1 MVWVRQYQ
9 GMSGKQ
15 HSLCAGG
22 PGGRE
27 HNAQNAPN
35 KQYANQLSQRHG
47 GDGRHSNVCSAH
59 HIGVVPF
66 IKKEPAVLVLLG
78 FAMIAVFMVLIMTK
92 KLTPVL
98 ALIIVPTVFGLFAGA
113 GLGIGDMVM
122 DSMKSMTSTAALL
135 MFAIIYFG
143 LMIDVGLFDP
153 LVRFILRKLGND
165 PAKVVLGTAL
175 LAAAVSLDG
184 DGSTTFILTTAAMLP
199 IYLRLK
205 MSPVV
210 LTCVA
215 GLANGTM
222 NIVPWGGPTARA
234 ATALKIDVNDVF
246 VPMIPSLIAG
256 LAVVLAFAWLLGLQE
271 RNRLRATQPEI
282 WGTPSTAEP
291 FTTDAFDG
299 GSSAG
304 GSRTG
309 GSGSAPVPA
318 AGGPGG
324 LSLEGSSV
332 AVLERTETLVDDSDT
347 AMADTALDPNR
358 KTLRPK
364 LQWFNLGLTVA
375 VMGMLIADLVPL
387 PYVFMV
393 GSAIALLVNFPKVK
407 DQGAQLV
414 AHAPSIV
421 AVVSMVMA
429 AAVLTGVLTGTGMV
443 EAMSAWLVQI
453 IPSDM
458 GPLMAVITGV
468 LSIPMTFFMSNDA
481 FYFGVLPVLAETAG
495 HYGISAADMARA
507 SITGQPFHMQS
518 PLVPAILL
526 LVSLAKVDL
535 GDHHKKVL
543 WRSAVVSLVMLGVGM
558 LTGAIGIG

>member
-1 MVWVRQYQ
+1 M
-9 GMSGKQ
+9 
-15 HSLCAGG
+15 
-22 PGGRE
+22 
-27 HNAQNAPN
+27 
-35 KQYANQLSQRHG
+35 
-47 GDGRHSNVCSAH
+47 
-59 HIGVVPF
+59 
-66 IKKEPAVLVLLG
+66 LVILG

-153 LVRFILRKLGND
+153 LVKFILRKLGND
-165 PAKVVLGTAL
+165 PAKVVLGTAI

-199 IYLRLK
+199 VYLRLK

-222 NIVPWGGPTARA
+222 NILPWGGPTARA

-246 VPMIPSLIAG
+246 VPMIPSLVAG
-256 LAVVLAFAWLLGLQE
+256 LVVVFAFAWLLGLQE
-271 RNRLRATQPEI
+271 RNRLRATAPEI
-282 WGTPSTAEP
+282 WSVPDTAEQ
-291 FTTDAFDG
+291 FDG
-299 GSSAG
+299 TSDGGTSAAASGSGRGRKGGNPGGAVPAG
-304 GSRTG
+304 G
-309 GSGSAPVPA
+309 
-318 AGGPGG
+318 
-324 LSLEGSSV
+324 SV
-332 AVLERTETLVDDSDT
+332 AVLERTETLVDDHDS

-358 KTLRPK
+358 STLRPK
-364 LQWFNLGLTVA
+364 LFWFNLALTVA
-375 VMGMLIADLVPL
+375 VMVVLVANIIPL
-387 PYVFMV
+387 PFVFMV
-393 GSAIALLVNFPKVK
+393 GAAIALLVNFPKVK
-407 DQGAQLV
+407 DQGAQLI

-429 AAVLTGVLTGTGMV
+429 AAVLTGVLKGTGMV

-453 IPSDM
+453 IPSSM
-458 GPLMAVITGV
+458 GPFMAVITGI

-481 FYFGVLPVLAETAG
+481 FYFGVLPVLSETAA
-495 HYGISAADMARA
+495 HYGVGAADMARA
-507 SITGQPFHMQS
+507 SITGQPFHLQS

-543 WRSAVVSLVMLGVGM
+543 WRTAVISLVMLGVGL

>member
-1 MVWVRQYQ
+1 M
-9 GMSGKQ
+9 
-15 HSLCAGG
+15 
-22 PGGRE
+22 
-27 HNAQNAPN
+27 
-35 KQYANQLSQRHG
+35 
-47 GDGRHSNVCSAH
+47 
-59 HIGVVPF
+59 
-66 IKKEPAVLVLLG
+66 LVLLG

-113 GLGIGDMVM
+113 GLGIGDMVL

-153 LVRFILRKLGND
+153 LVKFILRKLGND
-165 PAKVVLGTAL
+165 PAKVVLGTAI

-199 IYLRLK
+199 VYLRLK

-222 NIVPWGGPTARA
+222 NILPWGGPTARA
-234 ATALKIDVNDVF
+234 ATALHLDVNDVF

-256 LAVVLAFAWLLGLQE
+256 LVVVFAFAWLLGLQE
-271 RNRLRATQPEI
+271 RNRLRATAPEI
-282 WGTPSTAEP
+282 WGVPATAEP
-291 FTTDAFDG
+291 FSAEAFDG
-299 GSSAG
+299 GTAG
-304 GSRTG
+304 GGSGTSRTG
-309 GSGSAPVPA
+309 SHTPGTGAPAVGGSPAGSG
-318 AGGPGG
+318 
-324 LSLEGSSV
+324 V
-332 AVLERTETLVDDSDT
+332 AVLERTETLVDDHDS

-358 KTLRPK
+358 STLRPK
-364 LQWFNLGLTVA
+364 LIWFNLGLTIA
-375 VMGMLIADLVPL
+375 VMVMLVADLVPL
-387 PYVFMV
+387 PFVFMV
-393 GSAIALLVNFPKVK
+393 GSAIALIVNFPNVK
-407 DQGAQLV
+407 EQGAQLI

-453 IPSDM
+453 IPTSM
-458 GPLMAVITGV
+458 GPFMAVITGV

-481 FYFGVLPVLAETAG
+481 FYFGVLPVLSETAG
-495 HYGISAADMARA
+495 HYGISAAEMARA
-507 SITGQPFHMQS
+507 SITGQPFHLQS

-543 WRSAVVSLVMLGVGM
+543 WRTAVISLVMLGVGM

>member
-1 MVWVRQYQ
+1 M
-9 GMSGKQ
+9 
-15 HSLCAGG
+15 
-22 PGGRE
+22 
-27 HNAQNAPN
+27 
-35 KQYANQLSQRHG
+35 
-47 GDGRHSNVCSAH
+47 
-59 HIGVVPF
+59 
-66 IKKEPAVLVLLG
+66 LVLLG

-98 ALIIVPTVFGLFAGA
+98 ALIIVPTIFGLFAGA
-113 GLGIGDMVM
+113 GLGIGPMVM

-165 PAKVVLGTAL
+165 PAKVVLGTAI

-199 IYLRLK
+199 VYLRLK

-222 NIVPWGGPTARA
+222 NILPWGGPTARA
-234 ATALKIDVNDVF
+234 ASALKISVSEVF

-256 LAVVLAFAWLLGLQE
+256 LVVVFAFAWLLGLQE
-271 RNRLRATQPEI
+271 RNRLRAVAPEI
-282 WGTPSTAEP
+282 WGTGDARMPDAGPSR
-291 FTTDAFDG
+291 G
-299 GSSAG
+299 GTGTGRFGFGRKVTGPAG
-304 GSRTG
+304 GTTAVGSPATG
-309 GSGSAPVPA
+309 
-318 AGGPGG
+318 
-324 LSLEGSSV
+324 GSSV
-332 AVLERTETLVDDSDT
+332 AVLERAEDRVDGSDS
-347 AMADTALDPNR
+347 AMAHTALDPNR
-358 KTLRPK
+358 PTLRPK

-375 VMGMLIADLVPL
+375 IMVLLVADLVPL
-387 PYVFMV
+387 PFVFMV

-407 DQGAQLV
+407 DQSAQLI

-429 AAVLTGVLTGTGMV
+429 AAVLTGVLNGTGMV
-443 EAMSAWLVQI
+443 KAMSTWLVQI
-453 IPSDM
+453 IPADM

-481 FYFGVLPVLAETAG
+481 FYFGVLPVLSETAA
-495 HYGISAADMARA
+495 HYGISAAEMARA
-507 SITGQPFHMQS
+507 SITGQPFHLQS

-543 WRSAVVSLVMLGVGM
+543 WRTAVISLVMLGVGV

>member
-1 MVWVRQYQ
+1 M
-9 GMSGKQ
+9 
-15 HSLCAGG
+15 
-22 PGGRE
+22 
-27 HNAQNAPN
+27 
-35 KQYANQLSQRHG
+35 
-47 GDGRHSNVCSAH
+47 
-59 HIGVVPF
+59 
-66 IKKEPAVLVLLG
+66 LVLLG
-78 FAMIAVFMVLIMTK
+78 FAMIAVFMILIMTK

-98 ALIIVPTVFGLFAGA
+98 ALIIVPTIFGLFAGA
-113 GLGIGDMVM
+113 GLGIGPMVM

-135 MFAIIYFG
+135 MFAIVYFG

-165 PAKVVLGTAL
+165 PAKVVLGTAI

-199 IYLRLK
+199 VYLRLK

-222 NIVPWGGPTARA
+222 NILPWGGPTARA

-246 VPMIPSLIAG
+246 VPMVPSLIAG
-256 LAVVLAFAWLLGLQE
+256 LVVVFVFSWLLGLQE
-271 RNRLRATQPEI
+271 RNRLRATAPEI
-282 WGTPSTAEP
+282 WGDVA
-291 FTTDAFDG
+291 DAGDVFDG
-299 GSSAG
+299 GTRRGAG
-304 GSRTG
+304 GTGSSGRGGTGTGG
-309 GSGSAPVPA
+309 GSGV
-318 AGGPGG
+318 
-324 LSLEGSSV
+324 V
-332 AVLERTETLVDDSDT
+332 VLERTETLVDLSDT
-347 AMADTALDPNR
+347 GLTDTALDPHR

-364 LQWFNLGLTVA
+364 LFWFNLGLTVA
-375 VMGMLIADLVPL
+375 VMVMLVANLVPL

-407 DQGAQLV
+407 EQGAQLV

-429 AAVLTGVLTGTGMV
+429 AAVLTGVLNGTGMV
-443 EAMSAWLVQI
+443 KEMSAWLVHI
-453 IPSDM
+453 IPAEM
-458 GPLMAVITGV
+458 GPFMGVITGL

-481 FYFGVLPVLAETAG
+481 FYFGVLPVLSETAA
-495 HYGISAADMARA
+495 HYGISGAEMARA
-507 SITGQPFHMQS
+507 SITGQPFHLQS

-526 LVSLAKVDL
+526 LVSLAKVEL

-543 WRSAVVSLVMLGVGM
+543 WRTAVISVVMLAVGM

>member
-1 MVWVRQYQ
+1 
-9 GMSGKQ
+9 
-15 HSLCAGG
+15 
-22 PGGRE
+22 
-27 HNAQNAPN
+27 
-35 KQYANQLSQRHG
+35 
-47 GDGRHSNVCSAH
+47 
-59 HIGVVPF
+59 
-66 IKKEPAVLVLLG
+66 VLVILG

-153 LVRFILRKLGND
+153 LVKFILRKLGND
-165 PAKVVLGTAL
+165 PAKVVLGTAI

-199 IYLRLK
+199 VYLRLK

-222 NIVPWGGPTARA
+222 NILPWGGPTARA

-246 VPMIPSLIAG
+246 VPMIPSLVAG
-256 LAVVLAFAWLLGLQE
+256 LVVVFAFAWLLGLQE
-271 RNRLRATQPEI
+271 RNRLRATAPEI
-282 WGTPSTAEP
+282 WSVPDTAEQFDGTSDGGTPAAASGTGRGRK
-291 FTTDAFDG
+291 G
-299 GSSAG
+299 GNPGGAAPAG
-304 GSRTG
+304 G
-309 GSGSAPVPA
+309 
-318 AGGPGG
+318 
-324 LSLEGSSV
+324 SV
-332 AVLERTETLVDDSDT
+332 AVLERTETLVDDHDS

-358 KTLRPK
+358 STLRPK
-364 LQWFNLGLTVA
+364 LFWFNLALTVA
-375 VMGMLIADLVPL
+375 VMVVLVANIIPL
-387 PYVFMV
+387 PFVFMV
-393 GSAIALLVNFPKVK
+393 GAAIALLVNFPKVK
-407 DQGAQLV
+407 DQGAQLI

-429 AAVLTGVLTGTGMV
+429 AAVLTGVLNGTGMV
-443 EAMSAWLVQI
+443 KAMSEWLVQI
-453 IPSDM
+453 IPADM
-458 GPLMAVITGV
+458 GPFMAIITGI

-481 FYFGVLPVLAETAG
+481 FYFGVLPVLSETAA
-495 HYGISAADMARA
+495 HYGVSAADMARA
-507 SITGQPFHMQS
+507 SITGQPFHLQS

-543 WRSAVVSLVMLGVGM
+543 WRTAVISLVMLAVGV

>member
-1 MVWVRQYQ
+1 M
-9 GMSGKQ
+9 
-15 HSLCAGG
+15 
-22 PGGRE
+22 
-27 HNAQNAPN
+27 
-35 KQYANQLSQRHG
+35 
-47 GDGRHSNVCSAH
+47 
-59 HIGVVPF
+59 
-66 IKKEPAVLVLLG
+66 LVILG

-153 LVRFILRKLGND
+153 LVKFILRKLGND
-165 PAKVVLGTAL
+165 PAKVVLGTAI

-199 IYLRLK
+199 VYLRLK

-222 NIVPWGGPTARA
+222 NILPWGGPTARA

-246 VPMIPSLIAG
+246 VPMIPSLVAG
-256 LAVVLAFAWLLGLQE
+256 LVVVFAFSWLLGLQE
-271 RNRLRATQPEI
+271 RNRLRATAPEI
-282 WGTPSTAEP
+282 WGVPDTAEE
-291 FTTDAFDG
+291 FDG
-299 GSSAG
+299 GTSAGASGTGASGTGRGRKGGNPGGAAPAG
-304 GSRTG
+304 GS
-309 GSGSAPVPA
+309 
-318 AGGPGG
+318 
-324 LSLEGSSV
+324 V
-332 AVLERTETLVDDSDT
+332 AILERTETLVDEHDS

-358 KTLRPK
+358 STLRPK
-364 LQWFNLGLTVA
+364 LFWFNLALTVA
-375 VMGMLIADLVPL
+375 VMVVLVANVIPL
-387 PYVFMV
+387 PFVFMV
-393 GSAIALLVNFPKVK
+393 GAAIALLVNFPKVK
-407 DQGAQLV
+407 DQGAQLI

-429 AAVLTGVLTGTGMV
+429 AAVLTGVLKGTGMV

-453 IPSDM
+453 IPTSM
-458 GPLMAVITGV
+458 GPFMAVITGV

-481 FYFGVLPVLAETAG
+481 FYFGVLPVLSETAA
-495 HYGISAADMARA
+495 HYGVGAADMARA
-507 SITGQPFHMQS
+507 SITGQPFHLQS

-543 WRSAVVSLVMLGVGM
+543 WRTAVISLVMLGVGM

>member
-1 MVWVRQYQ
+1 
-9 GMSGKQ
+9 
-15 HSLCAGG
+15 
-22 PGGRE
+22 
-27 HNAQNAPN
+27 
-35 KQYANQLSQRHG
+35 
-47 GDGRHSNVCSAH
+47 
-59 HIGVVPF
+59 
-66 IKKEPAVLVLLG
+66 
-78 FAMIAVFMVLIMTK
+78 MIAVFMVLIMTK

-234 ATALKIDVNDVF
+234 ASALKIDVNEVF
-246 VPMIPSLIAG
+246 VPMVPSLVAG
-256 LAVVLAFAWLLGLQE
+256 LAVVLVFAWVLGLQE
-271 RNRLRATQPEI
+271 RNRLRATQPQI
-282 WGTPSTAEP
+282 WGVPETAEG
-291 FTTDAFDG
+291 FDG
-299 GSSAG
+299 GAPV
-304 GSRTG
+304 G
-309 GSGSAPVPA
+309 GSGTGRGGSGRGAAPVPA
-318 AGGPGG
+318 TGGPAVGG
-324 LSLEGSSV
+324 SPEGSSV
-332 AVLERTETLVDDSDT
+332 AVLERTETLVDDADS

-364 LQWFNLGLTVA
+364 LQWFNLALTVA
-375 VMGMLIADLVPL
+375 VMGMLVADLVPL

-393 GSAIALLVNFPKVK
+393 GSAIALLVNFPHVK
-407 DQGAQLV
+407 DQGAQLI

-429 AAVLTGVLTGTGMV
+429 AAVLTGVLKGTGMV

-453 IPSDM
+453 IPSSM

-481 FYFGVLPVLAETAG
+481 FYFGVLPVLSETAA
-495 HYGISAADMARA
+495 HYGISGAEMARA

-543 WRSAVVSLVMLGVGM
+543 WRSAVVALVMLGVGM
-558 LTGAIGIG
+558 LTGAIGIH

>member
-1 MVWVRQYQ
+1 M
-9 GMSGKQ
+9 
-15 HSLCAGG
+15 
-22 PGGRE
+22 
-27 HNAQNAPN
+27 
-35 KQYANQLSQRHG
+35 
-47 GDGRHSNVCSAH
+47 
-59 HIGVVPF
+59 
-66 IKKEPAVLVLLG
+66 LVILG

-153 LVRFILRKLGND
+153 LVKFILRKLGND
-165 PAKVVLGTAL
+165 PAKVVLGTAI

-199 IYLRLK
+199 VYLRLK

-222 NIVPWGGPTARA
+222 NILPWGGPTARA

-246 VPMIPSLIAG
+246 VPMIPSLVAG
-256 LAVVLAFAWLLGLQE
+256 LVVVFAFAWLLGLQE
-271 RNRLRATQPEI
+271 RNRLRATAPEI
-282 WGTPSTAEP
+282 WGVPDTAEE
-291 FTTDAFDG
+291 FDG
-299 GSSAG
+299 GTSATASGTGRGRKG
-304 GSRTG
+304 GNPGGAAPTG
-309 GSGSAPVPA
+309 G
-318 AGGPGG
+318 
-324 LSLEGSSV
+324 SV
-332 AVLERTETLVDDSDT
+332 AVLERTETLVDDHDS

-358 KTLRPK
+358 STLRPK
-364 LQWFNLGLTVA
+364 LFWFNLALTVA
-375 VMGMLIADLVPL
+375 VMVVLVANIIPL
-387 PYVFMV
+387 PFVFMV
-393 GSAIALLVNFPKVK
+393 GAAIALLVNFPKVK
-407 DQGAQLV
+407 DQGAQLI

-429 AAVLTGVLTGTGMV
+429 AAVLTGVLKGTGMV

-453 IPSDM
+453 IPSSM
-458 GPLMAVITGV
+458 GPFMAVITGI

-481 FYFGVLPVLAETAG
+481 FYFGVLPVLSETAA
-495 HYGISAADMARA
+495 HYGVGAADMARA
-507 SITGQPFHMQS
+507 SITGQPFHLQS

-543 WRSAVVSLVMLGVGM
+543 WRTAVISLVMLGVGL

>member
-1 MVWVRQYQ
+1 M
-9 GMSGKQ
+9 
-15 HSLCAGG
+15 
-22 PGGRE
+22 
-27 HNAQNAPN
+27 
-35 KQYANQLSQRHG
+35 
-47 GDGRHSNVCSAH
+47 
-59 HIGVVPF
+59 
-66 IKKEPAVLVLLG
+66 LVLLG

-98 ALIIVPTVFGLFAGA
+98 ALIIVPTVFGLFTGA
-113 GLGIGDMVM
+113 GLGIGDMVL

-165 PAKVVLGTAL
+165 PAKVVLGTAI

-199 IYLRLK
+199 VYLRLK

-222 NIVPWGGPTARA
+222 NILPWGGPTARA

-246 VPMIPSLIAG
+246 VPMIPSLVAG
-256 LAVVLAFAWLLGLQE
+256 LAVVFAFAWLLGLQE
-271 RNRLRATQPEI
+271 RNRLRATAPEI
-282 WGTPSTAEP
+282 WATPASAEP
-291 FTTDAFDG
+291 FTADKFDG
-299 GSSAG
+299 GTGSGAAG
-304 GSRTG
+304 GSGTRR
-309 GSGSAPVPA
+309 GSGGKGSPVPA
-318 AGGPGG
+318 TGGPAVG
-324 LSLEGSSV
+324 GSSV
-332 AVLERTETLVDDSDT
+332 AVLERTETLIEDADT
-347 AMADTALDPNR
+347 GLTDTALDPNR

-375 VMGMLIADLVPL
+375 VMVVLVANVIPL
-387 PYVFMV
+387 PFVFMV
-393 GSAIALLVNFPKVK
+393 ASAVALLVNFPKVK
-407 DQGAQLV
+407 DQGAQLI

-429 AAVLTGVLTGTGMV
+429 AAVLTGVLKGTGMV

-453 IPSDM
+453 IPTSM
-458 GPLMAVITGV
+458 GPFMAVITGI

-481 FYFGVLPVLAETAG
+481 FYFGVLPVLSETAA
-495 HYGISAADMARA
+495 HYGISAAEMARA
-507 SITGQPFHMQS
+507 SITGQPFHLQS

-543 WRSAVVSLVMLGVGM
+543 WRTAVISLVMLGVGM

>member
-1 MVWVRQYQ
+1 M
-9 GMSGKQ
+9 
-15 HSLCAGG
+15 
-22 PGGRE
+22 
-27 HNAQNAPN
+27 
-35 KQYANQLSQRHG
+35 
-47 GDGRHSNVCSAH
+47 
-59 HIGVVPF
+59 
-66 IKKEPAVLVLLG
+66 LVLLG

-98 ALIIVPTVFGLFAGA
+98 ALIIVPTVFGLIAGA
-113 GLGIGDMVM
+113 GLGIGDMVLE
-122 DSMKSMTSTAALL
+122 SMKSMTSTAALL

-143 LMIDVGLFDP
+143 LMIDVGLFDS
-153 LVRFILRKLGND
+153 LVKFILRKLGND
-165 PAKVVLGTAL
+165 PAKVVLGTAI

-199 IYLRLK
+199 VYLRLK

-222 NIVPWGGPTARA
+222 NILPWGGPTARA
-234 ATALKIDVNDVF
+234 ATALHLDVNDVF

-256 LAVVLAFAWLLGLQE
+256 LVVVFGFAWLLGLQE
-271 RNRLRATQPEI
+271 RNRLRATAPEI
-282 WGTPSTAEP
+282 WGTPDTVEP
-291 FTTDAFDG
+291 FTAEKFDG
-299 GSSAG
+299 GASDGGTAAASAG
-304 GSRTG
+304 TGRSGSRSPGTG
-309 GSGSAPVPA
+309 SPA
-318 AGGPGG
+318 VGGYTP
-324 LSLEGSSV
+324 EGSSV
-332 AVLERTETLVDDSDT
+332 AVLERTETLVDERDS

-358 KTLRPK
+358 RTLRPK
-364 LQWFNLGLTVA
+364 LFWFNFGLTVA
-375 VMGMLIADLVPL
+375 VMVVLVANIVPL
-387 PYVFMV
+387 PFVFMV

-407 DQGAQLV
+407 EQGEQLI

-429 AAVLTGVLTGTGMV
+429 AAVLTGVLKGTGMV

-453 IPSDM
+453 IPSSM
-458 GPLMAVITGV
+458 GPFMAVITGV

-481 FYFGVLPVLAETAG
+481 FYFGVLPVLSETAA
-495 HYGISAADMARA
+495 HYGISAAEMARA
-507 SITGQPFHMQS
+507 SITGQPFHLQS

-543 WRSAVVSLVMLGVGM
+543 WRTAVVSLVMLGVGM

>member
-1 MVWVRQYQ
+1 M
-9 GMSGKQ
+9 
-15 HSLCAGG
+15 
-22 PGGRE
+22 
-27 HNAQNAPN
+27 
-35 KQYANQLSQRHG
+35 
-47 GDGRHSNVCSAH
+47 
-59 HIGVVPF
+59 
-66 IKKEPAVLVLLG
+66 LVLLG

-98 ALIIVPTVFGLFAGA
+98 ALIIVPTIFGLFAGA
-113 GLGIGDMVM
+113 GLGIGPMVM

-165 PAKVVLGTAL
+165 PAKVVLGTAI

-199 IYLRLK
+199 VYLRLK

-222 NIVPWGGPTARA
+222 NILPWGGPTARA

-246 VPMIPSLIAG
+246 VPMVPSLIAG
-256 LAVVLAFAWLLGLQE
+256 LIVVLVFSWLLGLQE
-271 RNRLRATQPEI
+271 RNRLRAVAPEI
-282 WGTPSTAEP
+282 WGTPDSAAP
-291 FTTDAFDG
+291 FDG
-299 GSSAG
+299 DVDGGAAG
-304 GSRTG
+304 GSTAG
-309 GSGSAPVPA
+309 GSGRGRSGFGPTGTSP
-318 AGGPGG
+318 AGGG
-324 LSLEGSSV
+324 SV
-332 AVLERTETLVDDSDT
+332 AVLERTETLVDDRDS

-364 LQWFNLGLTVA
+364 LFWFNLGLTVA
-375 VMGMLIADLVPL
+375 VMVTLVANIIPL
-387 PYVFMV
+387 PFVFMV

-407 DQGAQLV
+407 DQGAQLI

-429 AAVLTGVLTGTGMV
+429 AAVLTGVLNGTGMV
-443 EAMSAWLVQI
+443 KAMSEWLVQI
-453 IPSDM
+453 IPADM
-458 GPLMAVITGV
+458 GPFMAIITGV

-481 FYFGVLPVLAETAG
+481 FYFGVLPVLSETAA
-495 HYGISAADMARA
+495 HYGVSAADMARA
-507 SITGQPFHMQS
+507 SITGQPFHLQS

-543 WRSAVVSLVMLGVGM
+543 WRTAVISLVMLGVGVA
-558 LTGAIGIG
+558 TGAIGIG

>member
-1 MVWVRQYQ
+1 M
-9 GMSGKQ
+9 
-15 HSLCAGG
+15 
-22 PGGRE
+22 
-27 HNAQNAPN
+27 
-35 KQYANQLSQRHG
+35 
-47 GDGRHSNVCSAH
+47 
-59 HIGVVPF
+59 
-66 IKKEPAVLVLLG
+66 LVLLG

-234 ATALKIDVNDVF
+234 ASALKIDVNEVF

-256 LAVVLAFAWLLGLQE
+256 LAVVLVFAWVLGLQE
-271 RNRLRATQPEI
+271 RNRLRSTQPEI
-282 WGTPSTAEP
+282 WGVPNTAEG
-291 FTTDAFDG
+291 FDG
-299 GSSAG
+299 GAPAG
-304 GSRTG
+304 GGRTGFGRG
-309 GSGSAPVPA
+309 GSGRGTATVPA
-318 AGGPGG
+318 TGGPAVGG
-324 LSLEGSSV
+324 SSVGSSV
-332 AVLERTETLVDDSDT
+332 AVLERTEILVVDSDT

-364 LQWFNLGLTVA
+364 LQWFNLALTVA

-393 GSAIALLVNFPKVK
+393 GSAIALLVNFPHVK

-429 AAVLTGVLTGTGMV
+429 AAVLTGVLKGTGMV

-453 IPSDM
+453 IPSSM
-458 GPLMAVITGV
+458 GPFMAVITGV

-481 FYFGVLPVLAETAG
+481 FYFGVLPVLSETAA
-495 HYGISAADMARA
+495 HYGISGAEMARA

-543 WRSAVVSLVMLGVGM
+543 WRSAVVALVMLAVAI
-558 LTGAIGIG
+558 LTGAIGIH

>member
-1 MVWVRQYQ
+1 M
-9 GMSGKQ
+9 
-15 HSLCAGG
+15 
-22 PGGRE
+22 
-27 HNAQNAPN
+27 
-35 KQYANQLSQRHG
+35 
-47 GDGRHSNVCSAH
+47 
-59 HIGVVPF
+59 
-66 IKKEPAVLVLLG
+66 LVLLG

-234 ATALKIDVNDVF
+234 ASALKIDVNDVF
-246 VPMIPSLIAG
+246 VPMVPSLIAG
-256 LAVVLAFAWLLGLQE
+256 LAVVLVFAWVLGLQE

-282 WGTPSTAEP
+282 WGTPSTAEQ
-291 FTTDAFDG
+291 FTAEVFDG
-299 GSSAG
+299 GAPAG
-304 GSRTG
+304 GGRG
-309 GSGSAPVPA
+309 GSVGSGRGSAPVPA
-318 AGGPGG
+318 TGGPALGG
-324 LSLEGSSV
+324 SPEGSSV
-332 AVLERTETLVDDSDT
+332 AVLERTEILVDDSDT

-364 LQWFNLGLTVA
+364 LQWFNLALTVA

-393 GSAIALLVNFPKVK
+393 GSAIALLVNFPHVK

-429 AAVLTGVLTGTGMV
+429 AAVLTGVLKGTGMV

-453 IPSDM
+453 IPSSM
-458 GPLMAVITGV
+458 GPFMAVITGL

-481 FYFGVLPVLAETAG
+481 FYFGVLPVLSETAA
-495 HYGISAADMARA
+495 HYGISAAEMARA

-543 WRSAVVSLVMLGVGM
+543 WRSAVVALVMLAVAV
-558 LTGAIGIG
+558 LTGAIGIH

>member
-1 MVWVRQYQ
+1 M
-9 GMSGKQ
+9 
-15 HSLCAGG
+15 
-22 PGGRE
+22 
-27 HNAQNAPN
+27 
-35 KQYANQLSQRHG
+35 
-47 GDGRHSNVCSAH
+47 
-59 HIGVVPF
+59 
-66 IKKEPAVLVLLG
+66 LVLLG

-113 GLGIGDMVM
+113 GLGIGDMVL

-153 LVRFILRKLGND
+153 LVRFILRRLGND
-165 PAKVVLGTAL
+165 PAKVVLGTAV

-199 IYLRLK
+199 VYLRLK

-222 NIVPWGGPTARA
+222 NILPWGGPTARA
-234 ATALKIDVNDVF
+234 ASALNISVSDVF

-256 LAVVLAFAWLLGLQE
+256 LAVVFVFAWLLGLQE
-271 RNRLRATQPEI
+271 RNRLRAVAPEI
-282 WGTPSTAEP
+282 WESAGT
-291 FTTDAFDG
+291 FDG
-299 GSSAG
+299 GTANASSTGRFGAG
-304 GSRTG
+304 GT
-309 GSGSAPVPA
+309 GSAPAGGVPA
-318 AGGPGG
+318 AGRPAAG
-324 LSLEGSSV
+324 GSSV
-332 AVLERTETLVDDSDT
+332 AVLERPEDLVDERDS

-358 KTLRPK
+358 ATLRPK

-375 VMGMLIADLVPL
+375 IMVLLVADLVPL
-387 PYVFMV
+387 PFVFMV

-407 DQGAQLV
+407 DQSAQLI

-429 AAVLTGVLTGTGMV
+429 AAVLTGVLNGTGMV
-443 EAMSAWLVQI
+443 KAMSEWLVAI

-458 GPLMAVITGV
+458 GPFMAIITGV

-481 FYFGVLPVLAETAG
+481 FYFGVLPVLSETAG

-507 SITGQPFHMQS
+507 SITGQPFHLQS

-543 WRSAVVSLVMLGVGM
+543 WRTAVVSLVMLAVGV

>member
-1 MVWVRQYQ
+1 
-9 GMSGKQ
+9 
-15 HSLCAGG
+15 
-22 PGGRE
+22 
-27 HNAQNAPN
+27 
-35 KQYANQLSQRHG
+35 
-47 GDGRHSNVCSAH
+47 
-59 HIGVVPF
+59 
-66 IKKEPAVLVLLG
+66 VLVILG

-153 LVRFILRKLGND
+153 LVKFILRKLGND
-165 PAKVVLGTAL
+165 PAKVVLGTAI

-199 IYLRLK
+199 VYLRLK

-222 NIVPWGGPTARA
+222 NILPWGGPTARA

-246 VPMIPSLIAG
+246 VPMIPSLVAG
-256 LAVVLAFAWLLGLQE
+256 LVVVFAFAWLLGLQE
-271 RNRLRATQPEI
+271 RNRLRATAPEI
-282 WGTPSTAEP
+282 WGTPSSAEP
-291 FTTDAFDG
+291 FTAEEFDG
-299 GSSAG
+299 GTSAG
-304 GSRTG
+304 APGTG
-309 GSGSAPVPA
+309 AYGTGRRK
-318 AGGPGG
+318 GGNPGG
-324 LSLEGSSV
+324 AAPAVDRPLGGAGV
-332 AVLERTETLVDDSDT
+332 AVLERTETLVDEHDT

-358 KTLRPK
+358 STLRPK
-364 LQWFNLGLTVA
+364 LFWFNLALTVA
-375 VMGMLIADLVPL
+375 VMVVLVANVIPL
-387 PYVFMV
+387 PFVFMV
-393 GSAIALLVNFPKVK
+393 GAAIALLVNFPKVK
-407 DQGAQLV
+407 DQGAQLI

-429 AAVLTGVLTGTGMV
+429 AAVLTGVLKGTGMV

-453 IPSDM
+453 IPTSM
-458 GPLMAVITGV
+458 GPFMAVITGV

-481 FYFGVLPVLAETAG
+481 FYFGVLPVLSETAA
-495 HYGISAADMARA
+495 HYGVGAADMARA
-507 SITGQPFHMQS
+507 SITGQPFHLQS

-543 WRSAVVSLVMLGVGM
+543 WRTAVISLVMLGVGM

>member
-1 MVWVRQYQ
+1 M
-9 GMSGKQ
+9 
-15 HSLCAGG
+15 
-22 PGGRE
+22 
-27 HNAQNAPN
+27 
-35 KQYANQLSQRHG
+35 
-47 GDGRHSNVCSAH
+47 
-59 HIGVVPF
+59 
-66 IKKEPAVLVLLG
+66 LVLLG

-113 GLGIGDMVM
+113 GLGIGDMVLE
-122 DSMKSMTSTAALL
+122 SMKSMTSTAALL

-153 LVRFILRKLGND
+153 LVKFILRKLGND
-165 PAKVVLGTAL
+165 PAKVVLGTAI

-199 IYLRLK
+199 VYLRLK

-222 NIVPWGGPTARA
+222 NILPWGGPTARA
-234 ATALKIDVNDVF
+234 ATALHLDVNDVF

-256 LAVVLAFAWLLGLQE
+256 LVVVFGFAWLLGLQE
-271 RNRLRATQPEI
+271 RNRLRATEPEI
-282 WGTPSTAEP
+282 WGTPDTAEP
-291 FTTDAFDG
+291 FTAEKFDG
-299 GSSAG
+299 GASDGGTAAASAG
-304 GSRTG
+304 TGRSGSRTPGTGSPAVG
-309 GSGSAPVPA
+309 GYSP
-318 AGGPGG
+318 
-324 LSLEGSSV
+324 EGSSV
-332 AVLERTETLVDDSDT
+332 AVLERTETLVDEQDGGL
-347 AMADTALDPNR
+347 ADTALDPNR
-358 KTLRPK
+358 STLRPK
-364 LQWFNLGLTVA
+364 LFWFNLGLTVA
-375 VMGMLIADLVPL
+375 VMVMLVADLVPL
-387 PYVFMV
+387 PFVFMV
-393 GSAIALLVNFPKVK
+393 GSAIALVVNFPNVK
-407 DQGAQLV
+407 EQGAQLV
-414 AHAPSIV
+414 AHSSSIV

-453 IPSDM
+453 IPTEM
-458 GPLMAVITGV
+458 GPFLAVITGV

-481 FYFGVLPVLAETAG
+481 FYFGVLPVLSETAA
-495 HYGISAADMARA
+495 HYGISAAEMARA
-507 SITGQPFHMQS
+507 SITGQPFHLQS

-543 WRSAVVSLVMLGVGM
+543 WRTAVVSLVMLGAGM

>member
-1 MVWVRQYQ
+1 
-9 GMSGKQ
+9 
-15 HSLCAGG
+15 
-22 PGGRE
+22 
-27 HNAQNAPN
+27 
-35 KQYANQLSQRHG
+35 
-47 GDGRHSNVCSAH
+47 
-59 HIGVVPF
+59 
-66 IKKEPAVLVLLG
+66 VLVLLG

-234 ATALKIDVNDVF
+234 ASALKIDVNEVF

-256 LAVVLAFAWLLGLQE
+256 LAVVLVFAWVLGLQE
-271 RNRLRATQPEI
+271 RNRLRATQPEM
-282 WGTPSTAEP
+282 WGTPETAE
-291 FTTDAFDG
+291 AFDAGAPAVGGRTGRG
-299 GSSAG
+299 GSG
-304 GSRTG
+304 GSGR
-309 GSGSAPVPA
+309 GSAPVPA
-318 AGGPGG
+318 TGGPAVGG
-324 LSLEGSSV
+324 SPEGSSV
-332 AVLERTETLVDDSDT
+332 AVLERTEILVDDSDT

-364 LQWFNLGLTVA
+364 LQWFNLALTVA

-393 GSAIALLVNFPKVK
+393 GSAIALLVNFPHVK

-453 IPSDM
+453 IPSSM

-481 FYFGVLPVLAETAG
+481 FYFGVLPVLSETAA
-495 HYGISAADMARA
+495 HYGISAAEMARA

-543 WRSAVVSLVMLGVGM
+543 WRSAVVALVMLGVGI
-558 LTGAIGIG
+558 LTGAIGIH

>member
-1 MVWVRQYQ
+1 M
-9 GMSGKQ
+9 
-15 HSLCAGG
+15 
-22 PGGRE
+22 
-27 HNAQNAPN
+27 
-35 KQYANQLSQRHG
+35 
-47 GDGRHSNVCSAH
+47 
-59 HIGVVPF
+59 
-66 IKKEPAVLVLLG
+66 LVLLG

-234 ATALKIDVNDVF
+234 ASALKIDVNEVF

-256 LAVVLAFAWLLGLQE
+256 LAVVLVFAWVLGLQE
-271 RNRLRATQPEI
+271 RNRLRATQPEM
-282 WGTPSTAEP
+282 WGTPETAE
-291 FTTDAFDG
+291 AFDG
-299 GSSAG
+299 GTPAG
-304 GSRTG
+304 GGRTG
-309 GSGSAPVPA
+309 RGGSGGSGRGSAPVPA
-318 AGGPGG
+318 TGGPAVGG
-324 LSLEGSSV
+324 SPEGSSV
-332 AVLERTETLVDDSDT
+332 AVLERTEILVDDSDT

-364 LQWFNLGLTVA
+364 LQWFNLALTVA

-393 GSAIALLVNFPKVK
+393 GSAIALLVNFPHVK

-453 IPSDM
+453 IPSSM

-481 FYFGVLPVLAETAG
+481 FYFGVLPVLSETAA
-495 HYGISAADMARA
+495 HYGISAAEMARA

-543 WRSAVVSLVMLGVGM
+543 WRSAVVALVMLGVGI
-558 LTGAIGIG
+558 LTGAIGIH

>member
-1 MVWVRQYQ
+1 M
-9 GMSGKQ
+9 
-15 HSLCAGG
+15 
-22 PGGRE
+22 
-27 HNAQNAPN
+27 
-35 KQYANQLSQRHG
+35 
-47 GDGRHSNVCSAH
+47 
-59 HIGVVPF
+59 
-66 IKKEPAVLVLLG
+66 LVLLG

-113 GLGIGDMVM
+113 GLGIGPMVM

-153 LVRFILRKLGND
+153 LVKFILRKLGND
-165 PAKVVLGTAL
+165 PAKVVLGTAI

-199 IYLRLK
+199 VYLRLK

-222 NIVPWGGPTARA
+222 NILPWGGPTARA
-234 ATALKIDVNDVF
+234 ATALKLDVNDVF
-246 VPMIPSLIAG
+246 VPMVPSLIVG
-256 LAVVLAFAWLLGLQE
+256 LIVVLVFAWLLGLQE
-271 RNRLRATQPEI
+271 RNRLRTTAPEI
-282 WGTPSTAEP
+282 WGDVADPSE
-291 FTTDAFDG
+291 AFDG
-299 GSSAG
+299 GTGRGGAVTAG
-304 GSRTG
+304 SGAGSGAGRFGFARKGSTTAGKPGTGG
-309 GSGSAPVPA
+309 GSG
-318 AGGPGG
+318 
-324 LSLEGSSV
+324 V
-332 AVLERTETLVDDSDT
+332 AVLEDPATLVDDHDT

-358 KTLRPK
+358 ATLRPK
-364 LQWFNLGLTVA
+364 LFWFNLALTVA
-375 VMGMLIADLVPL
+375 VMVVLVANIVPL
-387 PYVFMV
+387 PFVFMV

-407 DQGAQLV
+407 DQGAQLI

-429 AAVLTGVLTGTGMV
+429 AAVLTGVLNGTGMV
-443 EAMSAWLVQI
+443 KAMSEWLVQI
-453 IPSDM
+453 IPADM
-458 GPLMAVITGV
+458 GPFMAIITGL

-481 FYFGVLPVLAETAG
+481 FYFGVLPVLSETAA
-495 HYGISAADMARA
+495 HYGVDAVDMARA
-507 SITGQPFHMQS
+507 SITGQPFHLQS

-543 WRSAVVSLVMLGVGM
+543 WRTAVISVVMLAVGV

>member
-1 MVWVRQYQ
+1 M
-9 GMSGKQ
+9 
-15 HSLCAGG
+15 
-22 PGGRE
+22 
-27 HNAQNAPN
+27 
-35 KQYANQLSQRHG
+35 
-47 GDGRHSNVCSAH
+47 
-59 HIGVVPF
+59 
-66 IKKEPAVLVLLG
+66 LVLLG

-113 GLGIGDMVM
+113 GLGIGDMVL

-135 MFAIIYFG
+135 MFAIVYFG

-153 LVRFILRKLGND
+153 LVKFILRKLGND
-165 PAKVVLGTAL
+165 PAKVVLGTAI

-199 IYLRLK
+199 VYLRLK

-222 NIVPWGGPTARA
+222 NILPWGGPTARA

-256 LAVVLAFAWLLGLQE
+256 LVVVFVFSWLLGLQE
-271 RNRLRATQPEI
+271 RNRLRAVAPEI
-282 WGTPSTAEP
+282 WG
-291 FTTDAFDG
+291 DAADASGSFDG
-299 GSSAG
+299 GNGNRAG
-304 GSRTG
+304 KG
-309 GSGSAPVPA
+309 GRPGGSAPTVL
-318 AGGPGG
+318 PGSG
-324 LSLEGSSV
+324 V
-332 AVLERTETLVDDSDT
+332 AVLERGEVRTETLVDEHDS

-364 LQWFNLGLTVA
+364 LFWFNLGLTLA

-407 DQGAQLV
+407 DQGAQLI
-414 AHAPSIV
+414 AHAPSVV

-443 EAMSAWLVQI
+443 AAMSEWLVHI
-453 IPSDM
+453 IPADM
-458 GPLMAVITGV
+458 GPFMAVITGV

-481 FYFGVLPVLAETAG
+481 FYFGVLPVLSETAA
-495 HYGISAADMARA
+495 HYGIPAADMARA
-507 SITGQPFHMQS
+507 SITGQPFHLQS

-543 WRSAVVSLVMLGVGM
+543 WRTAVISLVMLGVGM

>member
-1 MVWVRQYQ
+1 M
-9 GMSGKQ
+9 
-15 HSLCAGG
+15 
-22 PGGRE
+22 
-27 HNAQNAPN
+27 
-35 KQYANQLSQRHG
+35 
-47 GDGRHSNVCSAH
+47 
-59 HIGVVPF
+59 
-66 IKKEPAVLVLLG
+66 KKEPAVLVLLG

-113 GLGIGDMVM
+113 GLGIGPMVM

-165 PAKVVLGTAL
+165 PAKVVLGTAI

-199 IYLRLK
+199 VYLRLK

-222 NIVPWGGPTARA
+222 NILPWGGPTARA
-234 ATALKIDVNDVF
+234 ATALKLDVNDVF

-256 LAVVLAFAWLLGLQE
+256 LVVVFVFAWLLGLQE
-271 RNRLRATQPEI
+271 RNRLRAVAPEI
-282 WGTPSTAEP
+282 WDSAGT
-291 FTTDAFDG
+291 FDG
-299 GSSAG
+299 GTA
-304 GSRTG
+304 TG
-309 GSGSAPVPA
+309 GSGTGRFGVGGKGSAPAGGVPA
-318 AGGPGG
+318 VGSPATG
-324 LSLEGSSV
+324 GSSV
-332 AVLERTETLVDDSDT
+332 AVLERTEDLVDDRDS

-358 KTLRPK
+358 STLRPK
-364 LQWFNLGLTVA
+364 LFWFNLGLTVA
-375 VMGMLIADLVPL
+375 VMVTLVANVLPL

-393 GSAIALLVNFPKVK
+393 GSAIALLVNFPNVK
-407 DQGAQLV
+407 DQGAQLI

-429 AAVLTGVLTGTGMV
+429 AAVLTGVLNGTGMV
-443 EAMSAWLVQI
+443 KAMSEWLVAI
-453 IPSDM
+453 IPADM
-458 GPLMAVITGV
+458 GPFMAIITGV

-481 FYFGVLPVLAETAG
+481 FYFGVLPVLSETAA
-495 HYGISAADMARA
+495 HYGVSAADMARA
-507 SITGQPFHMQS
+507 SITGQPFHLQS

-543 WRSAVVSLVMLGVGM
+543 WRTAVISLVMLAVGV

>member
-1 MVWVRQYQ
+1 M
-9 GMSGKQ
+9 
-15 HSLCAGG
+15 
-22 PGGRE
+22 
-27 HNAQNAPN
+27 
-35 KQYANQLSQRHG
+35 
-47 GDGRHSNVCSAH
+47 
-59 HIGVVPF
+59 
-66 IKKEPAVLVLLG
+66 LVLLG

-113 GLGIGDMVM
+113 GLGIGPMVM

-153 LVRFILRKLGND
+153 LVKFILRKLGND
-165 PAKVVLGTAL
+165 PAKVVLGTAI

-199 IYLRLK
+199 VYLRLK

-222 NIVPWGGPTARA
+222 NILPWGGPTARA
-234 ATALKIDVNDVF
+234 ATALKLDVNDVF
-246 VPMIPSLIAG
+246 VPMVPSLIVG
-256 LAVVLAFAWLLGLQE
+256 LIVVLVFAWLLGLQE
-271 RNRLRATQPEI
+271 RNRLRTTAPEI
-282 WGTPSTAEP
+282 WGDVADPSE
-291 FTTDAFDG
+291 AFDG
-299 GSSAG
+299 GTGRGGAVTPGSGTGSGAG
-304 GSRTG
+304 RFGFARKGSTTAGKPGTGG
-309 GSGSAPVPA
+309 GSG
-318 AGGPGG
+318 
-324 LSLEGSSV
+324 V
-332 AVLERTETLVDDSDT
+332 AVLEDPATLVDDHDT

-358 KTLRPK
+358 ATLRPK
-364 LQWFNLGLTVA
+364 LFWFNLALTVA
-375 VMGMLIADLVPL
+375 VMVVLVANIVPL
-387 PYVFMV
+387 PFVFMV

-407 DQGAQLV
+407 DQGAQLI

-429 AAVLTGVLTGTGMV
+429 AAVLTGVLNGTGMV
-443 EAMSAWLVQI
+443 KAMSEWLVQI
-453 IPSDM
+453 IPADM
-458 GPLMAVITGV
+458 GPFMAIITGL

-481 FYFGVLPVLAETAG
+481 FYFGVLPVLSETAA
-495 HYGISAADMARA
+495 HYGVDAVDMARA
-507 SITGQPFHMQS
+507 SITGQPFHLQS

-543 WRSAVVSLVMLGVGM
+543 WRTAVISVVMLAVGV